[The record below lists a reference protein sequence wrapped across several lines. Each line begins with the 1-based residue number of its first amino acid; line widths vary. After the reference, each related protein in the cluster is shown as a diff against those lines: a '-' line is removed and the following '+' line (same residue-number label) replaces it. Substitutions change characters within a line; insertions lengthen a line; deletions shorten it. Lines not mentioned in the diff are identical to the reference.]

1 MLTLLTNSVKLKL
14 WVSTH
19 QSRVLTN
26 FDPKQDEVKEGVNAM
41 DLSERKLKI
50 LQAIVGDFI
59 RSAEPI
65 GSRTLS
71 KKYDM
76 GISPAT
82 IRNEMSDLEEMG
94 FLTHPHT
101 SAGRVPSDKAYRLY
115 VNNLMQKYEISEEE
129 KQIIAEKLTKNVTE
143 LERTIKHAASLL
155 SELTNLT
162 SFAITPNQE
171 SNKLRHINFLPGDES
186 TVGLMIVTESG
197 KVTNTAIKMKSPYTE
212 ENLTLLS
219 KVMTY
224 NYKGRTLSDILT
236 LDIIRSFESDLEAMS
251 RLVETIR
258 PNFISTLENM
268 LDVELYLD
276 GLTNIFT
283 IPEYND
289 IEKAKVFLDMINKK
303 KHLTDVLINRE
314 NGVIITIG
322 NENKEDLMRDCSLI
336 TATYHVN
343 GRLVGKLGVIGPT
356 RMKYDEVTSIIEYIT
371 DNISQTFKITG
382 GDEDDE

>member
-1 MLTLLTNSVKLKL
+1 
-14 WVSTH
+14 
-19 QSRVLTN
+19 
-26 FDPKQDEVKEGVNAM
+26 M
-41 DLSERKLKI
+41 DLSERKLRI

-71 KKYDM
+71 KKFDM

-115 VNNLMQKYEISEEE
+115 VNNLMQKYELPEEE
-129 KQIIAEKLTKNVTE
+129 KQIIAEKLTKNVME
-143 LERTIKHAASLL
+143 LERTIQHAASLL

-171 SNKLRHINFLPGDES
+171 ANHLRYINFLPVDER
-186 TVGLMIVTESG
+186 TVILMLVTESG
-197 KVTNTAIKMKSPYTE
+197 KVSNTTIKLKTSYTE
-212 ENLTLLS
+212 ENLSLLS

-224 NYKGRTLSDILT
+224 NYKGKRLSDILT
-236 LDIIRSFESDLEAMS
+236 LDIIRNFETDIEAMS
-251 RLVETIR
+251 RLVEMIR

-268 LDVELYLD
+268 LNVDLFLD
-276 GLTNIFT
+276 GLTNIFS

-289 IEKAKVFLDMINKK
+289 IEKAKVFLEMINKK
-303 KHLTDVLINRE
+303 KHFTDVLVNRE

-322 NENKEDLMRDCSLI
+322 NENKEDIMRDCSLI
-336 TATYHVN
+336 TATYHIN
-343 GRLVGKLGVIGPT
+343 GKLLGKLGVIGPT
-356 RMKYDEVTSIIEYIT
+356 RMKYDEVTSIIEYMT
-371 DNISQTFKITG
+371 DNISQTFKLMG
-382 GDEDDE
+382 GDKEDE

>member
-1 MLTLLTNSVKLKL
+1 M
-14 WVSTH
+14 
-19 QSRVLTN
+19 
-26 FDPKQDEVKEGVNAM
+26 E
-41 DLSERKLKI
+41 LSERKLRI

-59 RSAEPI
+59 RSAEPV

-71 KKYDM
+71 KKLDM

-115 VNNLMQKYEISEEE
+115 VNNLMQRYELPEEE

-143 LERTIKHAASLL
+143 LERTIQHALSLL

-162 SFAITPNQE
+162 SFAITPSQE
-171 SNKLRHINFLPGDES
+171 SNRLKFINFLPVDER
-186 TVGLMIVTESG
+186 TVVLMIVTESG
-197 KVTNTAIKMKSPYTE
+197 KVSNTTIKMKVPYTE
-212 ENLTLLS
+212 EHLSLLS

-224 NYKGRTLSDILT
+224 NYKGKKLSEILK
-236 LDIIRSFESDLEAMS
+236 LDIIRNFESDIEVMS

-268 LDVELYLD
+268 LNVELFLD
-276 GLTNIFT
+276 GLTNIFS

-289 IEKAKVFLDMINKK
+289 IEKAKVFLEMINKK
-303 KHLTDVLINRE
+303 KNFTKVLLNRE
-314 NGVIITIG
+314 NGVIVTIG
-322 NENKEDLMRDCSLI
+322 NENPEDIMRDCSLV

-343 GRLVGKLGVIGPT
+343 GKLVGKLGVIGPT
-356 RMKYDEVTSIIEYIT
+356 RMKYDEVTSIVEYIT
-371 DNISQTFKITG
+371 ENINRTFKIAG
-382 GDEDDE
+382 GEEDNG